1 MIALI
6 TAVAME
12 VASERRGAVPAD
24 LGGTADCCR
33 LVMQDGVHVGAE
45 GFVS

>member
-12 VASERRGAVPAD
+12 VAGERRGVVPAD
-24 LGGTADCCR
+24 LGGTADC
-33 LVMQDGVHVGAE
+33 E
-45 GFVS
+45 G